1 MSHYWNQTMTLVD
14 LLVGTPVCF
23 RSGQE
28 PPGFPCSGKS
38 MFVRPWGD
46 EDNGM
51 CMVVDEAGTSMPVT
65 EACLMVDL
73 EHPLG
78 MLYVMSL
85 FYQLGALPDWKDSPG
100 WQAVCIRALLGM
112 TDASDRY
119 DLAKAI
125 DEANH
130 TQKGEDHGTKNV

>member
-1 MSHYWNQTMTLVD
+1 MSHNWNQTMPLVD
-14 LLVGTPVCF
+14 LLVGTPVQF
-23 RSGQE
+23 RPGQE
-28 PPGFPCSGKS
+28 ATGFPCSNKN

-46 EDNGM
+46 DDNGM
-51 CMVVDEAGTSMPVT
+51 CMVVDEAGTSLPVT

-78 MLYVMSL
+78 MLYAMSL
-85 FYQLGALPDWKDSPG
+85 FYQIGALPDWKGTAG
-100 WQAVCIRALLGM
+100 WQAICIRALLGM

-125 DEANH
+125 DETNH
-130 TQKGEDHGTKNV
+130 THKD

>member
-1 MSHYWNQTMTLVD
+1 MRGMGPDWNQTMPLVD

-73 EHPLG
+73 EHPSCPTGRTRQDGRPSAFAHCL
-78 MLYVMSL
+78 
-85 FYQLGALPDWKDSPG
+85 
-100 WQAVCIRALLGM
+100 
-112 TDASDRY
+112 T
-119 DLAKAI
+119 
-125 DEANH
+125 
-130 TQKGEDHGTKNV
+130 